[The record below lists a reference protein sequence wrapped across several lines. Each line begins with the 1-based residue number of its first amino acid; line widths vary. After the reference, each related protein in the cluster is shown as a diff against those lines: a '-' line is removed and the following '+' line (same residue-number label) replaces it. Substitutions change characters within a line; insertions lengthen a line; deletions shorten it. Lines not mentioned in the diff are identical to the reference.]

1 MKLDPV
7 AQPEATNSLPGPR
20 GRRLLTVKMLAL
32 LGITILA
39 ACIRLYR
46 IDEIPPGNMY
56 DPAYYGVD
64 ALQILAGERPIFFP
78 TNFGREALFS
88 YLVALYIALFG
99 AAPHAMY
106 VTSALVGTAT
116 VPAIYL
122 LVEELFSGE
131 SGLLR
136 KYGGLLAATVLAV
149 SHWHLHWSR
158 FGVRAILVP
167 LISALT
173 FFFLWRGLR
182 TGSRRHMVASG
193 FFLGLGA
200 YTYQAARL
208 FPVLVVLAF
217 LYVAATRHKLTRSD
231 LVNLGIVS
239 LVALVVFAPLGAY
252 FVAHPGS
259 FLQRVEQASV
269 VGGGQGLVGNLG
281 AIGKGLADTV
291 LSFYVRGDLVPTT
304 NLPGHP
310 TLNAFLCALLSLGLV
325 ASVLRIKKARFLFLL
340 TWLAVLMIPAV
351 LSTYGPVAKRAIGT
365 LPAVMALVALGALA
379 PLDRLR
385 VWAAEHRCAWAQ
397 AGPVFVSVLVFVGLF
412 YSAVRTWRDYF
423 VLWAADPD
431 LFTHFEA
438 GPTAIGQYARDL
450 PAETVIYVSPIDP
463 DHPAIVYN
471 AQRRPG
477 IRGFDGRA
485 CLVLP
490 QETQAETTYVIV
502 PGEDEN
508 SLDAL
513 RIAFPQGDIVA
524 EGPLHYNQPYFLAYQ
539 VPPGSRLQIF
549 PSHPLEVTWGDRLRL
564 LGYDLDADVYRPGD
578 TIRLTL
584 YVQALKE
591 MDENYTLFAH
601 LLGPE
606 NPASGNALWGQDDSE
621 PCRRSYPTSIWR
633 PGEIV
638 RDKYAILVPAEA
650 KTGDYEVRVGF
661 YLLETLTRLPAV
673 DAAGLPV
680 PDDSVLLAPVHV
692 EGNGAG
698 ASGGFQTD

>member
-1 MKLDPV
+1 MKLDHTP
-7 AQPEATNSLPGPR
+7 QPQTTNSLPGPR

-88 YLVALYIALFG
+88 YLVALYIAFFG
-99 AAPHAMY
+99 AAPYAMY

-116 VPAIYL
+116 VPAVYL

-131 SGLLR
+131 NGLLR
-136 KYGGLLAATVLAV
+136 KYGGLLAAAVLAV

-158 FGVRAILVP
+158 FGVRAVLVP
-167 LISALT
+167 LVSALT

-193 FFLGLGA
+193 FFLGVGA

-217 LYVAATRHKLTRSD
+217 LYVAVTRHKLTRSD

-239 LVALVVFAPLGAY
+239 LVALIVFAPLGAY
-252 FVAHPGS
+252 FITHPGS

-269 VGGGQGLVGNLG
+269 VGGDQGLADNLK
-281 AIGKGLADTV
+281 AIGKGVVDTV
-291 LSFYVRGDLVPTT
+291 LSFYVQGDSVPTT
-304 NLPGHP
+304 NLPGRP
-310 TLNAFLCALLSLGLV
+310 TLNPFLCVLFTLGVV
-325 ASVLRIKKARFLFLL
+325 ASLLRIGRARFLFLL
-340 TWLAVLMIPAV
+340 TWLVVLMIPAV

-365 LPAVMALVALGALA
+365 LPAVMALIALGALA
-379 PLDRLR
+379 PLDRLWL
-385 VWAAEHRCAWAQ
+385 WAAGRRSAWAH
-397 AGPVFVSVLVFVGLF
+397 AVPVFLGICIFVGLF
-412 YSAVRTWRDYF
+412 YSAARTWRDYF
-423 VLWAADPD
+423 VLWATDPD

-450 PAETVIYVSPIDP
+450 SAETVLYVSPIDP

-490 QETQAETTYVIV
+490 EETEAETIYVIV
-502 PGEDEN
+502 PGEDAT

-539 VPPGSRLQIF
+539 VPPDSTPQIS
-549 PSHPLEVTWGDRLRL
+549 PSHPLEATWGDRLKL
-564 LGYDLDADVYRPGD
+564 LGYDLDEDVYRPGD
-578 TIRLTL
+578 TIHLTL
-584 YVQALKE
+584 YLQALEE
-591 MDENYTLFAH
+591 MGVDYTLFVH

-606 NPASGNALWGQDDSE
+606 NPATGSSLWGQDDSE
-621 PCRRSYPTSIWR
+621 PCRRSYPTSVWR
-633 PGEIV
+633 PGEIL
-638 RDKYAILVPAEA
+638 RDKYAIPIPSEAE
-650 KTGDYEVRVGF
+650 TGNYEVRVGF

-692 EGNGAG
+692 QSRSSG
-698 ASGGFQTD
+698 SGGLQAD